1 MVYTST
7 YDKYKNPFYGVSIS
21 QDHGDSIQFGG
32 LYYSPLIPSN
42 DIDNIKDEEEFIY
55 EYVDKVLFNLDAY
68 KIFKDIDS
76 FVLLDYPDSIKRH
89 VIASWF
95 KDSLD
100 IEIPDIYLS
109 DNEIYYKELERPGYI
124 DELYLREKEKALKK
138 RRY

>member
-1 MVYTST
+1 MFYTST
-7 YDKYKNPFYGVSIS
+7 YDKYKNPFYGISIS
-21 QDHGDSIQFGG
+21 QDHGDKVKFGG

-55 EYVDKVLFNLDAY
+55 EYVDKVLLNLDAY
-68 KIFKDIDS
+68 KIFRDIDS
-76 FVLLDYPDSIKRH
+76 FVLLDYSDSIKRH
-89 VIASWF
+89 VVASWF

-100 IEIPDIYLS
+100 IEIPDIYLP

-124 DELYLREKEKALKK
+124 DELYLRETEKALKK

>member
-21 QDHGDSIQFGG
+21 NDHGDKVKFGG

-42 DIDNIKDEEEFIY
+42 DIDKIKDPEEFTF
-55 EYVDKVLFNLDAY
+55 EYIDKVLLNLDAY

-76 FVLLDYPDSIKRH
+76 FVLLDYPDSIRRH
-89 VIASWF
+89 IVAAWF
-95 KDSLD
+95 DDTLK
-100 IEIPDIYLS
+100 IKVPDIYLP
-109 DNEIYYKELERPGYI
+109 DNELYYKELERPGYI

-138 RRY
+138 RR

>member
-55 EYVDKVLFNLDAY
+55 EYVDKVLLNLDAY
-68 KIFKDIDS
+68 KIFRDIDS
-76 FVLLDYPDSIKRH
+76 FVLLDYSDSIKRH
-89 VIASWF
+89 VVASWF

-100 IEIPDIYLS
+100 IEIPDIYLP

>member
-55 EYVDKVLFNLDAY
+55 EYVDKVLLNLDAY
-68 KIFKDIDS
+68 KIFRDIDS
-76 FVLLDYPDSIKRH
+76 FVLLDYSDSIKRH
-89 VIASWF
+89 VVASWF

-100 IEIPDIYLS
+100 IEIPDIYLP

-124 DELYLREKEKALKK
+124 DELYLREKDKALKK

>member
-1 MVYTST
+1 MFYTST
-7 YDKYKNPFYGVSIS
+7 YDKYKNPFYGISIS
-21 QDHGDSIQFGG
+21 QDHGDKVKFGG

-55 EYVDKVLFNLDAY
+55 EYVDKVLLNLDAY
-68 KIFKDIDS
+68 KIFRDIDS
-76 FVLLDYPDSIKRH
+76 FVLLDYSDSIKRH
-89 VIASWF
+89 VVASWF

-100 IEIPDIYLS
+100 IEIPDIYLP

-124 DELYLREKEKALKK
+124 DELYLREKEKELKK